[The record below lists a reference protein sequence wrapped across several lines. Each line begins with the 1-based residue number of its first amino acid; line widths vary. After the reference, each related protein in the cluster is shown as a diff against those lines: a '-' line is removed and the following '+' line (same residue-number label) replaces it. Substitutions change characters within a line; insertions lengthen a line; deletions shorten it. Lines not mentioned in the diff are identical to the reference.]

1 MKKQKGGT
9 KIEDKQKNK
18 SKRNSWNYSYS
29 PSYHN
34 STKLLVPRN
43 GTNVEERINIE
54 NNLNLVYN
62 IDYVI

>member
-1 MKKQKGGT
+1 MKDVKKVPGPKLT
-9 KIEDKQKNK
+9 N
-18 SKRNSWNYSYS
+18 SRNYTYSACCNYC
-29 PSYHN
+29 
-34 STKLLVPRN
+34 TKLLVPRN

>member
-1 MKKQKGGT
+1 MNEFKKNVK
-9 KIEDKQKNK
+9 
-18 SKRNSWNYSYS
+18 KRPGPNLTNSRDYAYSTRCNY
-29 PSYHN
+29 

>member
-1 MKKQKGGT
+1 MQLDFFKF
-9 KIEDKQKNK
+9 EFYVNLC
-18 SKRNSWNYSYS
+18 Y
-29 PSYHN
+29 

>member
-1 MKKQKGGT
+1 MILRKMQKKRPGPKL
-9 KIEDKQKNK
+9 KN
-18 SKRNSWNYSYS
+18 SRNYANSTCRN
-29 PSYHN
+29 H